1 MDLIIILI
9 LIVAV
14 AFFFKDFKN
23 VVYFLGIL
31 EIFFRIIHYI
41 ANHIGVKEIANFV
54 NSYIPSSLIDI
65 IGKYANGLL
74 FEIFVW
80 ILIFIFCCLE
90 FYLIKYFIK
99 RK

>member
-9 LIVAV
+9 LIIAV

-31 EIFFRIIHYI
+31 EIFFRLIHFI
-41 ANHIGVKEIANFV
+41 VENLKIKELINPV
-54 NSYIPSSLIDI
+54 NTYIPTSLIQI
-65 IGKYANGLL
+65 VGKYANGLL
-74 FEIFVW
+74 YDIFVW
-80 ILIFIFCCLE
+80 ILIGMFCCLE

>member
-1 MDLIIILI
+1 MDLIIILV
-9 LIVAV
+9 LTVAI

-31 EIFFRIIHYI
+31 EIFFRLIDFI
-41 ANHIGVKEIANFV
+41 ANRLGIKELADFV
-54 NSYIPSSLIDI
+54 NNYIPNSLLDI

-74 FEIFVW
+74 YEIFVW
-80 ILIFIFCCLE
+80 GLVFMFCCLE
-90 FYLIKYFIK
+90 FYLIKIFIK

>member
-9 LIVAV
+9 LILAV

-31 EIFFRIIHYI
+31 EIFFRLIHFI
-41 ANHIGVKEIANFV
+41 ATHLKVKEFIDLV
-54 NSYIPSSLIDI
+54 NKYIPSSLIEV

-74 FEIFVW
+74 YDIFVW
-80 ILIFIFCCLE
+80 VLIGMFCCLE
-90 FYLIKYFIK
+90 FYLVKYFIK

>member
-9 LIVAV
+9 LIIAV

-31 EIFFRIIHYI
+31 EIFFRLIHFI
-41 ANHIGVKEIANFV
+41 ADHLGIKEFTKLINT
-54 NSYIPSSLIDI
+54 YIPTSLLQI

-74 FEIFVW
+74 YDIFMWV
-80 ILIFIFCCLE
+80 LVGMFCCLE

>member
-31 EIFFRIIHYI
+31 EIFFRLIDYI
-41 ANHIGVKEIANFV
+41 GNHIGIKEVANFV
-54 NSYIPSSLIDI
+54 NTYIPNSLVDI
-65 IGKYANGLL
+65 IAKYANGLL
-74 FEIFVW
+74 LDIFIWV
-80 ILIFIFCCLE
+80 LIFMFCCLE
-90 FYLIKYFIK
+90 FYLIKFFIK

>member
-9 LIVAV
+9 LILAV

-31 EIFFRIIHYI
+31 EIFFRLVHFI
-41 ANHIGVKEIANFV
+41 ANTLKIRELTNMV
-54 NSYIPSSLIDI
+54 NTYIPSSLVQIV
-65 IGKYANGLL
+65 GKYANGLL
-74 FEIFVW
+74 YDIFVW
-80 ILIFIFCCLE
+80 ILIGMFCCLE
-90 FYLIKYFIK
+90 FYLVKYFIK